1 MTQNKKPKWDG
12 RSRVSTDIYRKR
24 FNEIFKK
31 EEDDKK
37 EEDPLSPDPD
47 NHDYE

>member
-12 RSRVSTDIYRKR
+12 KSRITTPLYRKR

-31 EEDDKK
+31 EEKK
-37 EEDPLSPDPD
+37 NEPARETPKPT
-47 NHDYE
+47 